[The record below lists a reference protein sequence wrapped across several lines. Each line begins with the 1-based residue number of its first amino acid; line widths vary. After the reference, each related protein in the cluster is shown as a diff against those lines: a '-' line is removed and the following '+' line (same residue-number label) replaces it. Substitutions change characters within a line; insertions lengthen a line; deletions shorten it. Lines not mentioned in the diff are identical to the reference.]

1 MYIIY
6 VLGAATVHEYLH
18 IEYLLHIDTFC
29 RGWSVVVGWQ
39 GSVVSLLEGEVH
51 PVHGP
56 GQQLAVLLRVGVHLQ

>member
-29 RGWSVVVGWQ
+29 RGCSVVVGWQ
-39 GSVVSLLEGEVH
+39 VGVVSLLEGEVH

-56 GQQLAVLLRVGVHLQ
+56 GQQLAVLLR